1 MLWTDPNSASM
12 RLTGCSLFY
21 TVKRQAD
28 KKGSVPLVLCQA
40 GRRID
45 AGGSVCEPTKDSFRL
60 ARWLAATVDR
70 EMARVEGQVPA
81 RSVLAFYRIS
91 PESRQ

>member
-1 MLWTDPNSASM
+1 M

-28 KKGSVPLVLCQA
+28 KKGSVPLILCQA

-70 EMARVEGQVPA
+70 EMARVEVQVPA